1 MNKNNLMNKVKQLKA
16 VIEGNRRRR
25 EHVLRCITV
34 RTNDGTNQCIP
45 VGSWAILLKRLNA

>member
-1 MNKNNLMNKVKQLKA
+1 MNENNLMNKVKQLKGVA
-16 VIEGNRRRR
+16 ENYRRRR

>member
-1 MNKNNLMNKVKQLKA
+1 MNKVKQLKGVA
-16 VIEGNRRRR
+16 ENYRRRR

-45 VGSWAILLKRLNA
+45 VGSWAILLKRLAA

>member
-1 MNKNNLMNKVKQLKA
+1 MNKNNIMNNIKRIKA

-45 VGSWAILLKRLNA
+45 VGSWAILLKRLAA